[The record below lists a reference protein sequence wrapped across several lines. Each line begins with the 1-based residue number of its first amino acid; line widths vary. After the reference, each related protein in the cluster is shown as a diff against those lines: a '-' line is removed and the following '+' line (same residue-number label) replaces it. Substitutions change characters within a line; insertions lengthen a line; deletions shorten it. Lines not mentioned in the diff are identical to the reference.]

1 MDLNKSNTEQR
12 SPYQCHGL
20 LLLSLLIP
28 LSLAGCAGGPPSAA
42 TEEAA
47 AMGQTQDAGRAVTIL
62 LAQASTQET
71 QAQWERAAAL
81 LERALR
87 IEPRN
92 ARLWYRLA
100 RVRWQ
105 QGRFG
110 MAENLARKSLAL
122 IRDDEE
128 LKQQNAQLIEAAR
141 RGILPSR

>member
-1 MDLNKSNTEQR
+1 
-12 SPYQCHGL
+12 
-20 LLLSLLIP
+20 
-28 LSLAGCAGGPPSAA
+28 
-42 TEEAA
+42 
-47 AMGQTQDAGRAVTIL
+47 MGQTQDAGRAVTIL

>member
-1 MDLNKSNTEQR
+1 MDLNKGNTALR
-12 SPYQCHGL
+12 CLYQYRGL
-20 LLLSLLIP
+20 LLLAWLTLLG
-28 LSLAGCAGGPPSAA
+28 LAGCAGGPPSAA

-47 AMGQTQDAGRAVTIL
+47 AMGQTQDAGRAVTTL

-122 IRDDEE
+122 VRDDAE
-128 LKQQNAQLIEAAR
+128 LKQQNAQLIDAAR
-141 RGILPSR
+141 RGILPMQ